1 MHKFIRNPLLLAAVG
16 LISVPSV
23 MTTFSLSASSTKIPS
38 SILLGGERRR
48 TNGIAQGSI
57 WKKMRSIV
65 TGERQK
71 TNGMGEADFCSITP
85 NRASTLTWSDR
96 PLFVWQGTV
105 TNIKVEHLD
114 QDQPLWDYDLQPH
127 EQTQQSIF
135 YGGKPLERGQTYYY
149 SVTYQ
154 ETAEDGTIVTETIDP
169 ILEFEVMDSQGY
181 SRIAEGID
189 STMSVEELALYFAEE
204 TPEKP
209 ELFLDFARVL
219 FTPGAISSEKL
230 QELTTEYCNPN
241 STN

>member
-1 MHKFIRNPLLLAAVG
+1 MRKFIRNPLLLAAVG
-16 LISVPSV
+16 LISVPWV
-23 MTTFSLSASSTKIPS
+23 ITTFSLSASSAKIPS
-38 SILLGGERRR
+38 ILTGERRR

-57 WKKMRSIV
+57 WKKIRSRV

-71 TNGMGEADFCSITP
+71 TSGMGGAKFCSITP
-85 NRASTLTWSDR
+85 NRASVITWSDR

-114 QDQPLWDYDLQPH
+114 QDQPLWDYNLQPH

-154 ETAEDGTIVTETIDP
+154 ETAEDGTIVTKTLDP
-169 ILEFEVMDSQGY
+169 ILQFEVMDSEGY

-189 STMSVEELALYFAEE
+189 STMSVEELAWYFAEE
-204 TPEKP
+204 TSEKP
-209 ELFLDFARVL
+209 GLFYDFVRVL
-219 FTPGAISSEKL
+219 FTPGAISPNQR